1 MQCATA
7 LETSWINSFVLPVAS
22 TTMGCA
28 WTYKSR
34 LWKEQVGSV
43 PIAKCART
51 ASKWDW
57 KGREED
63 GVRSV
68 RSDFKTSVY
77 LPGYICY
84 HIILSSRTNPCVG
97 SVIMKELRWNSS
109 TLYPHSY
116 HSLGRFWRAAKPFDV
131 FLLLDKR
138 VFLKFTRLTNQK
150 TTFGPCMYC
159 VLGRR
164 LALGLLFY
172 FVISFRGS

>member
-51 ASKWDW
+51 ASKWGW

-63 GVRSV
+63 GVRSMC
-68 RSDFKTSVY
+68 SDFKTSIY
-77 LPGYICY
+77 LLRYICCD
-84 HIILSSRTNPCVG
+84 IILSSLTNPCVG
-97 SVIMKELRWNSS
+97 SVIIKELSQNSS

-116 HSLGRFWRAAKPFDV
+116 NSLGGFWRAAKPSDV
-131 FLLLDKR
+131 FLLFF
-138 VFLKFTRLTNQK
+138 FLKFTRLTNQK
-150 TTFGPCMYC
+150 TTFGPCMYR
-159 VLGRR
+159 VPLH
-164 LALGLLFY
+164 
-172 FVISFRGS
+172 